1 MGSEA
6 GVGGA
11 TVEKRATQGDPAR
24 RGVRIPQ
31 RRRGQVG
38 KDWMGAQRGAVLGR
52 GTANATAQRRAVFC
66 VFK

>member
-11 TVEKRATQGDPAR
+11 TLEKKAAQGDPAW
-24 RGVRIPQ
+24 RGIQIPQ

-38 KDWMGAQRGAVLGR
+38 KDWMGGQRGAVPGR
-52 GTANATAQRRAVFC
+52 GTANATVQRRAVFC